1 MVGCRK
7 FFFSLRKQIYSRYSE
22 FFDYQD
28 ESESDVQ
35 EGEKDSPKMDSKEAT
50 GRFYFHTFQVL
61 TGKDITKWYQVQKY
75 PLYLCL
81 NHLASHKE
89 EIIKENER
97 IRNEQAQWRSTSHYK
112 R

>member
-1 MVGCRK
+1 MAWCVH
-7 FFFSLRKQIYSRYSE
+7 FFFAIRKQVYSRYGE
-22 FFDYQD
+22 FFEYQD
-28 ESESDVQ
+28 DMEQDIS
-35 EGEKDSPKMDSKEAT
+35 EGEEDSPKMDSKEAT
-50 GRFYFHTFQVL
+50 GRFYFHGFKIL
-61 TGKDITKWYQVQKY
+61 TGGDITKWFDVGKM

-97 IRNEQAQWRSTSHYK
+97 IRKEQAQWRSTS